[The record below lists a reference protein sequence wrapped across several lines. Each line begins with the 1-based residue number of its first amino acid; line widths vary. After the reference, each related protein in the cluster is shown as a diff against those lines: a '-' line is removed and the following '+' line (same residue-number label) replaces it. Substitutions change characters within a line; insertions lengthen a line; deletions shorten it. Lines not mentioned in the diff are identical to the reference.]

1 MCVWC
6 RVIAQL
12 CGTGCLVSRPGPLR
26 RSDAVDERRPRRP
39 GEDGGGGTRES
50 QPEAGSFYLL
60 RGHFVL
66 FIKNYYQ
73 VLYVMD
79 ETLF

>member
-1 MCVWC
+1 MSLTNVA
-6 RVIAQL
+6 RGDQ
-12 CGTGCLVSRPGPLR
+12 GRT
-26 RSDAVDERRPRRP
+26 AVEER
-39 GEDGGGGTRES
+39 GSS